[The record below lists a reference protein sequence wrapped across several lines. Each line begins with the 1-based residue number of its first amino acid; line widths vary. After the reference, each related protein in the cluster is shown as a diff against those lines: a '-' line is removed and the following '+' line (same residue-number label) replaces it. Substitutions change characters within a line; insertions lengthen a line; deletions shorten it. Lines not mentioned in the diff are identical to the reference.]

1 PGTTSYWYKN
11 PGKPMVDAPVS
22 TWVRGAIGVLA
33 LEQWVFTDFLGNGK
47 KQIVG
52 AIGGRFGWFDVG
64 PTSPWTFTGI
74 APTGAT
80 TGFPWWHG
88 IGTGDLDGDG
98 KQDLLTGHAW
108 FTTPE
113 GGPRAGW
120 WVAHPQGFAG
130 DNLADRWGPSDM
142 FGYDVDGDGDQDV
155 ITALDSH
162 GYGIAWYENNK
173 GAFTRHV
180 IVGGAGSMA
189 MNVGMIAPF
198 SQPHAMVLADIDGDG
213 LKDLVAGKS
222 FYAHVPGMGDPDTNG
237 TPVFYVFKL
246 VRGANGPTWDPHLV
260 DSEVGLGRQF
270 AAGDLNGDGKG
281 DIAVCSKHG
290 VFLFF
295 QQ

>member
-1 PGTTSYWYKN
+1 
-11 PGKPMVDAPVS
+11 
-22 TWVRGAIGVLA
+22 
-33 LEQWVFTDFLGNGK
+33 
-47 KQIVG
+47 
-52 AIGGRFGWFDVG
+52 
-64 PTSPWTFTGI
+64 
-74 APTGAT
+74 
-80 TGFPWWHG
+80 
-88 IGTGDLDGDG
+88 
-98 KQDLLTGHAW
+98 
-108 FTTPE
+108 
-113 GGPRAGW
+113 
-120 WVAHPQGFAG
+120 
-130 DNLADRWGPSDM
+130 M